1 MTPAASRA
9 PQAPL
14 PLSAAAEA
22 PAAPTLPI
30 ETRYGRIEV
39 SCDAIIGMPN
49 GILGFAG
56 HSSFALIDLPD
67 GRLGQFRLLQS
78 LQDPD
83 LSFLVMPL
91 DPGSGAIDRADLDE
105 ARRAAGAAAEDAAFL
120 LIVTLRKEKDG
131 IRVTANLRAP
141 IVLDKARRIAGQYV
155 LSNNRYS
162 IRHAL
167 QQPAA

>member
-1 MTPAASRA
+1 MTPAISPA

-14 PLSAAAEA
+14 PLPGVDA
-22 PAAPTLPI
+22 PAAPTLPV
-30 ETRYGRIEV
+30 ETRYGQVEV
-39 SCDAIIGMPN
+39 SRDAIVEMPN

-56 HSSFALIDLPD
+56 HSSFALIDLPE

-78 LQDPD
+78 LQDAD

-91 DPGSGAIDRADLDE
+91 DAGSGVIDRADLDE
-105 ARRAAGAAAEDAAFL
+105 ARRAAGATAEDAAFL
-120 LIVTLRKEKDG
+120 LIVTVRKEKDG
-131 IRVTANLRAP
+131 VRMTANLRAP
-141 IVLDKARRIAGQYV
+141 IVLDTARRTARQYV

-167 QQPAA
+167 RQPGA